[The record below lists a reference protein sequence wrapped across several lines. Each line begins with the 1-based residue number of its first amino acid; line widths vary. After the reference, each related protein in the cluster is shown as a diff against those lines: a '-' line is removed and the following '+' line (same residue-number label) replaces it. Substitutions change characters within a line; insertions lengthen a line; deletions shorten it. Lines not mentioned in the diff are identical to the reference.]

1 MGGLLII
8 SAMLG
13 NLVIPVVAAQ
23 ERTLRRGLQKMLLM
37 MFLLNVL
44 YAVFV
49 RYAFVFF

>member
-1 MGGLLII
+1 MGGLIII

-37 MFLLNVL
+37 MFALNIL
-44 YAVFV
+44 YAIFV